1 MSLPSGGSPEKSSN
15 SDGNNPFRF
24 LYHHQHQQQHKPQQ
38 KQSNDVPPDIVTGTT
53 RLDESV
59 AVPQPLLPRIAPPM
73 KATVGDGNNRNKPLQ
88 VHLQSSCGT
97 FWNGL
102 GRVVKVSC
110 ISASM
115 LFAPCSLQSLF
126 NLSSSPSP
134 SSSSSTPPVTACI
147 SQTTHP
153 QKLQQQQTQS
163 NSPLLVRLDEPSDR
177 ALQRHAAITGDS
189 DTSNDKN
196 TRSENKMTN
205 AAMIMHELSCRTG
218 AAANAATAS
227 ATVSSASTGQAS
239 DVEVAAMTLGAV
251 TLGGII
257 MRTLLT
263 VSRDQKAERDRL
275 AKECA
280 RLQDEEE
287 NRALRLERTRLET
300 AGLSSRPDSD
310 EDQNQLM
317 SALRQRVQNMEES
330 GDDDDDDNAN
340 DGSVSGKQNDDRKKN
355 KKKKNQDMR
364 QSPIPD
370 RGMGSAVLERPDG
383 NANDE
388 NNNKNDNEDD
398 SEQDNDNPPG
408 GETLAQPDQAEML
421 KRMWNLSPPDKE

>member
-1 MSLPSGGSPEKSSN
+1 
-15 SDGNNPFRF
+15 
-24 LYHHQHQQQHKPQQ
+24 
-38 KQSNDVPPDIVTGTT
+38 
-53 RLDESV
+53 
-59 AVPQPLLPRIAPPM
+59 
-73 KATVGDGNNRNKPLQ
+73 
-88 VHLQSSCGT
+88 
-97 FWNGL
+97 
-102 GRVVKVSC
+102 
-110 ISASM
+110 
-115 LFAPCSLQSLF
+115 
-126 NLSSSPSP
+126 
-134 SSSSSTPPVTACI
+134 
-147 SQTTHP
+147 
-153 QKLQQQQTQS
+153 
-163 NSPLLVRLDEPSDR
+163 
-177 ALQRHAAITGDS
+177 
-189 DTSNDKN
+189 
-196 TRSENKMTN
+196 MTN

-218 AAANAATAS
+218 AAANAATTS

-251 TLGGII
+251 TLGGVI

-300 AGLSSRPDSD
+300 AGLSSRPDPD
-310 EDQNQLM
+310 ADQNELM

-330 GDDDDDDNAN
+330 DDEDDEDVN

-355 KKKKNQDMR
+355 KKKKNEDMR

-383 NANDE
+383 DANDE
-388 NNNKNDNEDD
+388 NNGQDD
-398 SEQDNDNPPG
+398 SEQDNDENPPG
-408 GETLAQPDQAEML
+408 GETLAKPDQAEML